1 LVVCI
6 RGKEE
11 IFQRFLVI
19 TPLAETVEAFL
30 KAKKAEGV
38 SKNTIHYYGADLKNF
53 LSWCDSQIVRTVEEI
68 TPEVLRMFLLWL
80 KERRHNPGGCHGH
93 YRTIK
98 NLLRWYWLEYEPTG
112 RNPIDRVKAPRIPD
126 EPQAVITLE
135 EIESLYKAASGPM
148 AARDKAV
155 ILTLAD
161 SGLRAAELLALNSE
175 DVDTITGEIHV
186 KQGKGNKSRTVF
198 IGKRAR
204 RCVRSMLKTHGRTA
218 ALFVSDEQT
227 RLTYSGLKQIL
238 QRLSKKAGIEYRP
251 PHAYRRG
258 FAIEFLRSGG
268 DLLSLSRLLGHS
280 GLSLLGRYARQNVDD
295 LALQHA
301 SHSPMDRGAL

>member
-1 LVVCI
+1 MDAAQSTPLI
-6 RGKEE
+6 LRTEFK
-11 IFQRFLVI
+11 VI
-19 TPLAETVEAFL
+19 TPLAETAEAFL
-30 KAKKAEGV
+30 KSKRSEGV

-53 LSWCDSQIVRTVEEI
+53 LAWCDSQFIRTVEDVTAEA
-68 TPEVLRMFLLWL
+68 LRMFLLWL
-80 KERRHNPGGCHGH
+80 KERGHNGGGTHGH
-93 YRTIK
+93 YRTVK
-98 NLLRWYWLEYEPTG
+98 NLFRWYWLEYEPTG
-112 RNPIDRVKAPRIPD
+112 RNPIEKVKAPRIPD
-126 EPQAVITLE
+126 DPQPVITLE
-135 EIESLYKAASGPM
+135 EIETLYRTAST
-148 AARDKAV
+148 ARDRSI

-204 RCVRSMLKTHGRTA
+204 RSLRVMLKTHGRTA
-218 ALFVSDEQT
+218 ALFISDEQT

-258 FAIEFLRSGG
+258 FAIGFLRNGG
-268 DLLSLSRLLGHS
+268 DLLSLQRLLGHS
-280 GLSLLGRYARQNVDD
+280 GLSLLGRYARQNTDD
-295 LALQHA
+295 LAAKH
-301 SHSPMDRGAL
+301 SECSPMDRGTK